1 MGGPDIL
8 FYFEQSQ
15 ASSLSGLLQPFILL
29 DGHESG
35 VCVCVYTSSLK
46 LFQHVV
52 FRLYSAYV
60 TSVQCVQTSAKN
72 CALSSRT
79 PSECGLGNGTIN
91 SCI

>member
-35 VCVCVYTSSLK
+35 VCVCVYIHLP
-46 LFQHVV
+46 L
-52 FRLYSAYV
+52 
-60 TSVQCVQTSAKN
+60 N
-72 CALSSRT
+72 CSNMWCLDCT
-79 PSECGLGNGTIN
+79 VHM
-91 SCI
+91 